1 MNEFTFFA
9 GLTVAVLLIGAGWII
24 RSARR
29 PTPEVDPDADPDN
42 PTVIAAP
49 PNELAAEVIRSK
61 LEALG
66 VPAFTRNRIGRG
78 VFGSMSPTFV
88 GWEVLVRH
96 RDLEEAEAIL
106 GDDEVDTPAAE
117 TRQ

>member
-1 MNEFTFFA
+1 MNEFAFFA

-29 PTPEVDPDADPDN
+29 PTPEVDPDADADPDN
-42 PTVIAAP
+42 PTVVAAP

-78 VFGSMSPTFV
+78 VFGSMSPTFI
-88 GWEVLVRH
+88 GWEVLVRR
-96 RDLEEAEAIL
+96 RDLDEAEEIL
-106 GDDEVDTPAAE
+106 AE
-117 TRQ
+117 DQEPPSQSGL

>member
-1 MNEFTFFA
+1 MNEFAFFA
-9 GLTVAVLLIGAGWII
+9 GLTVAVLLLGGAWII
-24 RSARR
+24 TSVLR
-29 PTPEVDPDADPDN
+29 PAPESDSNADPDN
-42 PTVIAAP
+42 PTVVAAP

-96 RDLEEAEAIL
+96 CDLDEAEEIL
-106 GDDEVDTPAAE
+106 AE
-117 TRQ
+117 DQEPPS